1 MWPFIFFFPFDLMQS
16 DVGESSGQRRMIQ
29 ILARMQMRFVMECM
43 GSFDIFLKSVL
54 GTWVVFCHYV
64 ISPCNTFFWPTGTN
78 VFRSTSIEKGYRRCI
93 TVSYKRPFSFKDFF
107 PEIDNYFLGIHG
119 DELGIHTGWKSLDD
133 LYKVKKVLLHYSIF
147 LSSLVK
153 VGSQEELAFF
163 IITVM
168 LLRASSQVLCSQK
181 LNLAICFLCLPY
193 DTVSFNL
200 LSICSVQ
207 QCLDFVL

>member
-1 MWPFIFFFPFDLMQS
+1 MLCDHSFFFISFFPFDLMQS

-64 ISPCNTFFWPTGTN
+64 ISPCNTFFFWPTGTD
-78 VFRSTSIEKGYRRCI
+78 VFRSASIEKGYRRCI

-119 DELGIHTGWKSLDD
+119 DELWYSYWMEIFGWSLQG
-133 LYKVKKVLLHYSIF
+133 KKKFYCIIQY
-147 LSSLVK
+147 SLVHWW
-153 VGSQEELAFF
+153 
-163 IITVM
+163 
-168 LLRASSQVLCSQK
+168 RWVLKKS
-181 LNLAICFLCLPY
+181 
-193 DTVSFNL
+193 
-200 LSICSVQ
+200 
-207 QCLDFVL
+207 

>member
-1 MWPFIFFFPFDLMQS
+1 M
-16 DVGESSGQRRMIQ
+16 
-29 ILARMQMRFVMECM
+29 
-43 GSFDIFLKSVL
+43 SF
-54 GTWVVFCHYV
+54 
-64 ISPCNTFFWPTGTN
+64 
-78 VFRSTSIEKGYRRCI
+78 
-93 TVSYKRPFSFKDFF
+93 
-107 PEIDNYFLGIHG
+107 
-119 DELGIHTGWKSLDD
+119 GIHTGWKSLDD

-168 LLRASSQVLCSQK
+168 LLRFSSQVLCSQK

-193 DTVSFNL
+193 DTISFNL